1 MVSLPAI
8 SSDALT
14 RAGQWLLHS
23 GIQEPIGGVA
33 RYYRADL
40 QRNNPVS
47 TEITGYHA
55 SALIYLHNVSERQE
69 YLDRAIETAHF
80 LARHAWNPELAIFP
94 FEYPQASP
102 AYFFD
107 CGIIVRGLLAVWRV
121 TREQELLDVAAACGH
136 GMLASF
142 DAGFDFHPVL
152 ELPSKAP
159 ALRDSRWSRSSG
171 CYQLKVALAWHE
183 LAEATGDGRFTDAY
197 FRVLN
202 QAVDSHEAFL
212 PGHTDAAKTMDR
224 LHAYSYFLEGLLPV
238 LPQGALCE
246 GIQRVA
252 HFLHTIA
259 PTFARSDVY
268 AQLLRMRLY
277 ADAAAVLPLDRGT
290 AAMEAEALAKFQTE
304 SGDPRED
311 GGFYFGCDANG
322 MLPHVNPVSTAF
334 GMQALAM
341 WNDYQ
346 SGRPL
351 PDRRLL
357 I

>member
-1 MVSLPAI
+1 MESLPAI
-8 SSDALT
+8 STHPLE

-23 GIQEPIGGVA
+23 GIQGPERGVA
-33 RYYRADL
+33 RFYRADL

-55 SALIYLHNVSERQE
+55 SALIYLHQVSTRQH

-80 LARHAWNPELAIFP
+80 LTRQAWDANLQIFP
-94 FEYPQASP
+94 FEYPGPSP

-107 CGIIVRGLLAVWRV
+107 CGIVIRGLLAVWRI
-121 TREQELLDVAAACGH
+121 TREQELLDIAAAAGD
-136 GMLASF
+136 GMLRAF

-152 ELPSKAP
+152 ELPSKAA
-159 ALRDSRWSRSSG
+159 ALRDPRWSRSSG
-171 CYQLKVALAWHE
+171 CYQLKVGLSWHE
-183 LAEATGDGRFTDAY
+183 LAEETGEARFRDAY
-197 FRVLN
+197 ARMLE
-202 QAVDSHEAFL
+202 QAVESHVEFL

-224 LHAYSYFLEGLLPV
+224 LHAYSYFLEGLLPA
-238 LPQGALCE
+238 LPQPALCE

-259 PTFARSDVY
+259 PSFARSDVY
-268 AQLLRMRLY
+268 AQLLRVRLY
-277 ADAAAVLPLDRGT
+277 AHAAGVLPLDRGT
-290 AAMEAEALAKFQTE
+290 AAIEADALSRFQAE
-304 SGDPRED
+304 SDDPRVD
-311 GGFYFGCDANG
+311 GGFYFGRVAAG

-341 WNDYQ
+341 WNAYL
-346 SGRPL
+346 SGGLL

-357 I
+357 V